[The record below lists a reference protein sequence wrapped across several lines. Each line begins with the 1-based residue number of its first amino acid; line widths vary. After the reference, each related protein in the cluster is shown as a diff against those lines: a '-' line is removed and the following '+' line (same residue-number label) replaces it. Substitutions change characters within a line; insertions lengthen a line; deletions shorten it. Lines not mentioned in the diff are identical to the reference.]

1 MNDNVRKI
9 HQASVKI
16 LERTGMRFLHPDA
29 VRVLKENGIR
39 VEGDR
44 AYFTEEQLMHYINMA
59 PDVCRLYAKDPR
71 YDMEIGGSRVYQA
84 PSAGPTFIMA
94 ADGTKREAKLK
105 DYADMTRLYE
115 VNPVYHMNGGPMCVP
130 EDIDPGYST
139 LALHYV
145 SLLHSEK
152 CIWAGS
158 GTYEQVEAVLEMTRA
173 FWGISKE
180 EMAKRPC
187 VLNCV
192 NTNTSLQF
200 DRNMTETLFAFAR
213 YRQPVVIAAAAMA
226 GTTSPVTM
234 AGHLAVVNAEVIAV
248 IALSQMFAPG
258 TPVLYGSQ
266 STNADMGTCA
276 IAIGSPEGALCY
288 RYCAEMARFYGV
300 PSRGGGSL
308 TDAKSLDVQA
318 GYESMLTYHTCRD
331 SGVNLVLQSAGI
343 LESYLSVSF
352 EKMIVDFEII
362 DMVERYKRDLAI
374 DEERLAIDLID
385 EVGPGGQYLL
395 EEHTFEFCRKE
406 PFIPKVSVRGL
417 HQDPAG
423 AYMENIRKRL
433 DEMLDAYQRPK
444 IDGAVIE
451 KMQKILSG
459 AGVPAQVIQYL
470 DRYQGED

>member
-1 MNDNVRKI
+1 MNDNVERL

-29 VRVLKENGIR
+29 IRVLKENGVR

-44 AYFTEEQLMHYINMA
+44 AFFTEEQLMHHIRMA
-59 PDVCRLYAKDPR
+59 PSVCKVYAKDPK
-71 YDMEIGGSRVYQA
+71 YDMEIGGCRVYQA

-105 DYADMTRLYE
+105 DYTDMTKLYE
-115 VNPVYHMNGGPMCVP
+115 YNQAYFMNGGPMCVP
-130 EDIDPGYST
+130 EDIDPKYST
-139 LALHYV
+139 LALHYM

-158 GTYEQVEAVLEMTRA
+158 GSYQQVEAVLELTRA
-173 FWGISKE
+173 FFGIGKE
-180 EMAKRPC
+180 EMAEKPC

-192 NTNTSLQF
+192 NTNTPLQF
-200 DRNMTETLFAFAR
+200 DRNMTETLFAFAK

-234 AGHLAVVNAEVIAV
+234 AGNLAVVNAEVIAV

-288 RYCAEMARFYGV
+288 RYCAKMARFYGV
-300 PSRGGGSL
+300 PSRGGGAL

-318 GYESMLTYHTCRD
+318 GYESMLTYYACRD

-362 DMVERYKRDLAI
+362 DMVERYKRDLEI
-374 DEERLAIDLID
+374 DEDTLPFDLID

-395 EEHTFEFCRKE
+395 EEHTFEFCRRE
-406 PFIPKVSVRGL
+406 PFIPNVSVRGL

-423 AYMENIRKRL
+423 VYMENIQRRL
-433 DEMLDAYQRPK
+433 KDMLDAYQKPET
-444 IDGAVIE
+444 DGAVLG
-451 KMQKILSG
+451 KMREILAA
-459 AGVPAQVIQYL
+459 AGMPAEVIQYL
-470 DRYQGED
+470 DQY

>member
-1 MNDNVRKI
+1 MKNENVEKL
-9 HQASVKI
+9 HQASAAI

-29 VRVLKENGIR
+29 IRVLRENGIR

-44 AYFTEEQLMHYINMA
+44 AYFTEEQLMHFIHMA
-59 PDVCRLYAKDPR
+59 PDTCKLYAKDPK
-71 YDMEIGGSRVYQA
+71 YDMQIGGSRVYQA

-94 ADGTKREAKLK
+94 VDGTKRDAKLK
-105 DYADMTRLYE
+105 DHADMMRLYE
-115 VNPVYHMNGGPMCVP
+115 GNPIYHMNGGPMCVP
-130 EDIDPGYST
+130 EDIDPSYST
-139 LALHYV
+139 LALHYM

-158 GTYEQVEAVLEMTRA
+158 GSYEQVEAVLELTRT

-180 EMAKRPC
+180 EMAERPR

-192 NTNTSLQF
+192 NTNTPLQL
-200 DRNMTETLFAFAR
+200 DRNMTETLFTFAK

-234 AGHLAVVNAEVIAV
+234 AGNLAVVNAEIIAV

-266 STNADMGTCA
+266 STNADLGTCA

-300 PSRGGGSL
+300 PSRGGGAL

-318 GYESMLTYHTCRD
+318 GYESMLTYYACRD

-362 DMVERYKRDLAI
+362 DMVERYKRDFVI
-374 DEERLAIDLID
+374 DEETLPFELID

-406 PFIPKVSVRGL
+406 PFIPNVSVRGL
-417 HQDPAG
+417 HQDPTRV
-423 AYMENIRKRL
+423 YLENIQKRL
-433 DEMLDAYQRPK
+433 DHMLNAYQRPET
-444 IDGAVIE
+444 DGAVIG
-451 KMQKILSG
+451 KMQKVLSE
-459 AGVPAQVIQYL
+459 AGVPAQVIEYMDQY
-470 DRYQGED
+470 

>member
-1 MNDNVRKI
+1 
-9 HQASVKI
+9 
-16 LERTGMRFLHPDA
+16 
-29 VRVLKENGIR
+29 
-39 VEGDR
+39 
-44 AYFTEEQLMHYINMA
+44 
-59 PDVCRLYAKDPR
+59 
-71 YDMEIGGSRVYQA
+71 
-84 PSAGPTFIMA
+84 
-94 ADGTKREAKLK
+94 
-105 DYADMTRLYE
+105 
-115 VNPVYHMNGGPMCVP
+115 MCVP
-130 EDIDPGYST
+130 EDIDPSYST
-139 LALHYV
+139 LALHYM

-158 GTYEQVEAVLEMTRA
+158 GSYEQVEAVLELTRT

-180 EMAKRPC
+180 EMAERPR

-192 NTNTSLQF
+192 NTNTPLQL
-200 DRNMTETLFAFAR
+200 DRNMTETLFTFAK

-234 AGHLAVVNAEVIAV
+234 AGNLAVVNAEIIAV

-266 STNADMGTCA
+266 STNADLGTCA

-300 PSRGGGSL
+300 PSRGGGAL

-318 GYESMLTYHTCRD
+318 GYESMLTYYACRD

-362 DMVERYKRDLAI
+362 DMVERYKRDFVI
-374 DEERLAIDLID
+374 DEETLPFELID

-406 PFIPKVSVRGL
+406 PFIPNVSVRGL
-417 HQDPAG
+417 HQDPTRV
-423 AYMENIRKRL
+423 YLENIQKRL
-433 DEMLDAYQRPK
+433 DHMLNAYQRPET
-444 IDGAVIE
+444 DGAVIG
-451 KMQKILSG
+451 KMQKVLSE
-459 AGVPAQVIQYL
+459 AGVPAQVIEYMDQY
-470 DRYQGED
+470 

>member
-1 MNDNVRKI
+1 MNNNVEKI

-29 VRVLKENGIR
+29 VRILKENGIR

-44 AYFTEEQLMHYINMA
+44 AYFTEEQLMHFIHMA
-59 PDVCRLYAKDPR
+59 PDVCKLYAKDHR
-71 YDMEIGGSRVYQA
+71 YDMEIGGGRVYQA

-94 ADGTKREAKLK
+94 ADGTKRDATFK
-105 DYADMTRLYE
+105 DYTDMMRLYE
-115 VNPVYHMNGGPMCVP
+115 GNPTYFMNGGPMCVP
-130 EDIDPGYST
+130 EDIAPEHST
-139 LALHYV
+139 LALHYT

-152 CIWAGS
+152 CLWAGS
-158 GTYEQVEAVLEMTRA
+158 GTYAQIEAVLELTRA
-173 FWGISKE
+173 FWGISRE
-180 EMAKRPC
+180 EMAEKPC

-192 NTNTSLQF
+192 NTNTPLQF
-200 DRNMTETLFAFAR
+200 DRNMTETLLTFAK

-266 STNADMGTCA
+266 SSNADMGTCA

-318 GYESMLTYHTCRD
+318 GYESMLTYYACRD
-331 SGVNLVLQSAGI
+331 SGVDLVLQSAGI

-374 DEERLAIDLID
+374 DEDTLPLDLID
-385 EVGPGGQYLL
+385 KVGPGGQYLL
-395 EEHTFEFCRKE
+395 EEHTFEFCRQE
-406 PFIPKVSVRGL
+406 PFIPHVSVRGL

-423 AYMENIRKRL
+423 LYMKNIQGRIEEL
-433 DEMLDAYQRPK
+433 LAAYQKPK
-444 IDGAVIE
+444 TDPAVIE
-451 KMQKILSG
+451 KMHKILAD
-459 AGVPAQVIQYL
+459 AGVPDEVIRYL
-470 DRYQGED
+470 DRY